1 MTIRKQITIPDEL
14 AEYVERNNLNLSW
27 FVQEKL
33 KEKINGGN
41 KSIEYIK
48 NILLTSNYDDWIH
61 YSCDIDS
68 IKHKCQNCE
77 RGEICLHNTHKAVYV
92 YKKDVSLRLEDE
104 YDCENDPEIEAE
116 RRGMTLQYN
125 DETRLLIKKFHNYT
139 FSWASDFPD
148 PRYWAVGISVYYNV
162 SRVDYYTAL
171 VCDGGR
177 FTIVVPHPFREGDRT
192 FGMNEGRSGEPDTLP
207 LYLRPIEKNLSQ
219 IISRTTQPIIP
230 PRIKIG

>member
-1 MTIRKQITIPDEL
+1 MTTRKQITIPDEL
-14 AEYVERNNLNLSW
+14 AEYVERTNLNLSW

-33 KEKINGGN
+33 KEKISGGN

-48 NILLTSNYDDWIH
+48 NILLTSDYDDWIQ
-61 YSCDIDS
+61 YSDLFNP
-68 IKHKCQNCE
+68 IKQKCFHNDYK
-77 RGEICLHNTHKAVYV
+77 EIYV
-92 YKKDVSLRLEDE
+92 YKKDVSLRLESE
-104 YDCENDPEIEAE
+104 YDCENDPRIEAE
-116 RRGMTLQYN
+116 RRGKHFQYD
-125 DETRLLIKKFHNYT
+125 DETRQLIKELHNYT
-139 FSWASDFPD
+139 FNWASEFID
-148 PRYWAVGISVYYNV
+148 PRYWAVGISVYYNI

-177 FTIVVPHPFREGDRT
+177 FTIVVPHPFREGDPA
-192 FGMNEGRSGEPDTLP
+192 FGLKEGRSGEPDTLP